1 MEPILERECD
11 EGHLFDSSIQ
21 ESSDSPSIK
30 SFERGLP
37 NFQVLYWNKRKTKSR
52 QFQTRSWGQAV
63 KSVLKNKERY
73 ISTILS
79 EIDLIPDKAS

>member
-21 ESSDSPSIK
+21 ESPDSPSIQ

-37 NFQVLYWNKRKTKSR
+37 NFQVLYGNKRKTKSR
-52 QFQTRSWGQAV
+52 QFQTRSWGQAQAV

-73 ISTILS
+73 QLS
-79 EIDLIPDKAS
+79 